1 MPVPV
6 NVLPA
11 TEQLLPPEAT
21 AYVTAPLPDPPV
33 AESVEVPL

>member
-6 NVLPA
+6 NVLPV

-21 AYVTAPLPDPPV
+21 AYVTAPVPDPPV
-33 AESVEVPL
+33 EESVEVPL